1 MEVPG
6 KKLQAGPSTA
16 DTTYCQPCEQDDE
29 ILPAEAYCTVCKEF
43 FCSKCASLHRKLKI
57 SRSHNLLDKS
67 NMPTSISVHEDKH
80 GYTEPCKTHP
90 EESIKYFCS
99 THQTLICGH
108 CAVQNHRSCHAD
120 VISDISKAFKDE
132 QEYGDVI
139 KTIARLFEDIDL
151 CASDVKKNVD
161 VVAKLGENEVYKLR
175 RYREEVNKYFEEREQ
190 ALLKLIEKMKIMDD
204 ELLGSLKPKYT
215 NLKSKLEEINVKL
228 EGQKNNMIQLFIE
241 TKKATKLLGGLQNDL
256 ADIKKDNV
264 IHHYEFRKDPA
275 TERLIA
281 SDTGLGTLEHIATE
295 PHKIASASESDH
307 SIKGPTVQGD
317 GTRETKEIS
326 KLTVGQA
333 TVDLTILRFTSAM
346 GIPMKSQ
353 TDNKDCYLSS
363 MLKLTGSRLLIAD
376 FCNNKVKVVDMQTNS
391 LVSQISVPGQPWD
404 ICHLPGDRVAVTMS
418 NKGVQFLATGGQ
430 LAIGDHF
437 EVGGDCRG
445 IAYHEERLIVSFYYG
460 KVAVLNMNGHV
471 IRQIERDGNGK
482 KLFQCPLYLT
492 LVCEDST
499 DFIYISDQGR
509 NTITK
514 LDMNLNIIKT
524 FQDPALKGPR
534 SITALGNQLL
544 ITGCISN
551 NIMILDLSTGQ
562 MTQLIGMKKGIGNAL
577 FAYCSPQQGKL
588 LVTDAYNNSLK
599 VFNKIA

>member
-16 DTTYCQPCEQDDE
+16 NTTYCQPCEQDDE
-29 ILPAEAYCTVCKEF
+29 ILPAEAFCTVCKEF
-43 FCSKCASLHRKLKI
+43 FCSKCASLHRKQKI

-67 NMPTSISVHEDKH
+67 NMPTSISGHEDNH

-120 VISDISKAFKDE
+120 VISDISKAFKDD

-175 RYREEVNKYFEEREQ
+175 RYRQEVNKYFEEREQ
-190 ALLKLIEKMKIMDD
+190 ALLKLIEKTKHMDE
-204 ELLGSLKPKYT
+204 ELLESLKPKYT

-228 EGQKNNMIQLFIE
+228 AAQENNMIQLFIE
-241 TKKATKLLGGLQNDL
+241 TKKAKKLLEGLQNDI

-275 TERLIA
+275 TDRLIA
-281 SDTGLGTLEHIATE
+281 SDTGLGTLKHIATK

-307 SIKGPTVQGD
+307 SIKGLTVQGD
-317 GTRETKEIS
+317 GTRETMEIS
-326 KLTVGQA
+326 KPTVDQV
-333 TVDLTILRFTSAM
+333 TVDLTKLRFTSDV
-346 GIPMKSQ
+346 GIPMKSP
-353 TDNKDCYLSS
+353 TDYLGCRLSS
-363 MLKLTGSRLLIAD
+363 MLKLTGSRMLIAD
-376 FCNNKVKVVDMQTNS
+376 SHNNNVKVVDMQTNS
-391 LVSQISVPGQPWD
+391 LVSQINVPGDPWG
-404 ICHLPGDRVAVTMS
+404 ICHLPGDRVAVTMTD
-418 NKGVQFLATGGQ
+418 KGVQFLATGGQ

-437 EVGGDCRG
+437 KVDGDCRG
-445 IAYHEERLIVSFYYG
+445 IDYHEERLIVSFYNG

-471 IRQIERDGNGK
+471 IRQIERDGNGN

-499 DFIYISDQGR
+499 DFIYISDDR
-509 NTITK
+509 SNTITK
-514 LDMNLNIIKT
+514 LDMNLNITKT

-544 ITGCISN
+544 ITGCRSN

-562 MTQLIGMKKGIGNAL
+562 MTQLIGKEGIRDPM
-577 FAYCSPQQGKL
+577 FAYCFSQQGKL
-588 LVTDAYNNSLK
+588 LVTEVFNNSLK
-599 VFNKIA
+599 VFNTIA